1 MLPKLVRFDRDV
13 RLGTG
18 LMAGEVLAPAVV
30 GHIYRRAPLA
40 VAAAD
45 RDVIAAISDAT
56 AVIDLHDH
64 DHATAGTLAG
74 LETIDF
80 ASAATGRP
88 NHYWVVVAADQVDAD
103 IGVFAPEEERD
114 DVAVAFGVVGA
125 LKRRLEDQSITD
137 AGAVRV
143 RRSRCSRGGVSAA
156 ASCCPVAPARRK
168 LGFKWG
174 VVSKRWSTAL
184 WR

>member
-30 GHIYRRAPLA
+30 GHIYRRASLA

-74 LETIDF
+74 LEPLILPRPPPAARITIG
-80 ASAATGRP
+80 SSSLPTR
-88 NHYWVVVAADQVDAD
+88 
-103 IGVFAPEEERD
+103 
-114 DVAVAFGVVGA
+114 
-125 LKRRLEDQSITD
+125 
-137 AGAVRV
+137 
-143 RRSRCSRGGVSAA
+143 
-156 ASCCPVAPARRK
+156 
-168 LGFKWG
+168 
-174 VVSKRWSTAL
+174 
-184 WR
+184 